1 MSKGLNDF
9 LNLANMLDLNAI
21 KEDLFNM
28 NNLTPEQRKEVEEK
42 LKEENFDKAVLD
54 VQKMQEELKNVF
66 K

>member
-28 NNLTPEQRKEVEEK
+28 NNLTDEQRKEVEEK
-42 LKEENFDKAVLD
+42 LKENDFDKAALD
-54 VQKMQEELKNVF
+54 VKNMQEELKKVF